1 MNLFEKYKESTI
13 GMLQILYPMYSL
25 QELEEAIEY
34 SWNLRFTNSPAYI
47 ENNYKNKT
55 VDISLAEVA
64 EVILA
69 QEPIITSYGVMFKKA
84 CDEPNPIDNMI
95 QKFIKIRK
103 QYKKEMFKHPKGSEL
118 FNKYNL
124 LQLLAKIDANGMYG
138 VIGNHASNFYNINVA
153 ASITT
158 QGRASISSAGLAF
171 EGFMANNAK
180 FLSLDDVITFINNVL
195 SERGQRKYKDHEWV
209 ANVSPAKC
217 FYKIMSTCG
226 YGYIPQE
233 DDLEIVWTLINRLDQ
248 EDLNRLFYK
257 NNLFEFVDNEQVME
271 YIKTM
276 IRKLREPFLDPNEAP
291 KEIEDDIEE
300 FWEMLKEYVYYGYM
314 YIDKMNRLEYLP
326 RKVAL
331 TIDTDSNI
339 VNMDPWYIF
348 IAERV
353 KDVSTVI
360 RRMEMPLEIVNPD
373 EFGDRPLC
381 EAAIIHEYEHD
392 YDFYTD
398 KLIQLERQMDPL
410 TIIPEDGMR
419 YTIINILAY
428 CLGKMVNDY
437 MIRFTK
443 NCNSLVDYKPCA
455 LVMKNEFLF
464 DRSLLASAKKNYAS
478 LVKLQEG
485 NIIPPDKALDIKGL
499 PMNKSTMN
507 KKTQNAMKKI
517 LVEDILKA
525 AKIDQLHILKQMIKL
540 EKQIYHSLRSG
551 KREFYKPST
560 IKPMSS
566 YDDPFR
572 VPGVKAAYIWNE
584 VTSPETTKIDLNTR
598 TSLDIVKVIINKK
611 NVDRIKD
618 IAPDVYERM
627 LRLMENPKFA
637 AGFNSIG
644 VPLDFNIPEWIYE
657 FIDYKTII
665 NDAIGTFPLESIGLQ
680 MVEGDVCYS
689 NILSM

>member
-1 MNLFEKYKESTI
+1 MEIFNAYKDSTI
-13 GMLQILYPMYSL
+13 EMVSL
-25 QELEEAIEY
+25 LNPLLSRDELEEAIRY
-34 SWNLRFTNSPAYI
+34 SWDKRFNNPSAYI
-47 ENNYKNKT
+47 DNNYKKKK
-55 VDISLAEVA
+55 VDMSLAEIA
-64 EVILA
+64 EFIMK
-69 QEPIITSYGVMFKKA
+69 QEPIITSYGVIYKKA

-95 QKFIKIRK
+95 QKFIAIRK

-118 FNKYNL
+118 FNRYNL

-138 VIGNHASNFYNINVA
+138 VLGNHSSNFYNINVA

-180 FLSLDDVITFINNVL
+180 FISLDDVITFINNVM
-195 SERGQRKYKDHEWV
+195 SEKGKRTHKDCDWV
-209 ANVSPAKC
+209 RNIPVEEC
-217 FYKIMSTCG
+217 FFKIMSTCG
-226 YGYIPQE
+226 YGYIPCE
-233 DDLEIVWTLINRLDQ
+233 EDLEIVWTLVNRLEQ
-248 EDLNRLFYK
+248 EELNRLYYK
-257 NNLFEFVDNEQVME
+257 NNLFEFVDNEQVMNL
-271 YIKTM
+271 IRQM
-276 IRKLREPFLDPNEAP
+276 ILKLKEPFLDPNEAP
-291 KEIEDDIEE
+291 KEIEEDIED
-300 FWEMLKEYVYYGYM
+300 FWELLKEYVYYPHM

-339 VNMDPWYIF
+339 INMDPWYIF
-348 IAERV
+348 IAEKV
-353 KDVSTVI
+353 KDLSTPI
-360 RRMEMPLEIVNPD
+360 RRMEMPIEIVKPD
-373 EFGDRPLC
+373 EFGDRPLGD
-381 EAAIIHEYEHD
+381 AIKIHSYEHD

-398 KLIQLERQMDPL
+398 KLIQLEREMDPL
-410 TIIPEDGMR
+410 YIIPEDGMR
-419 YTIINILAY
+419 YSIINILAY

-437 MIRFTK
+437 MIEFTK

-485 NIIPPDKALDIKGL
+485 NIIPEDKALDIKGL

-507 KKTQNAMKKI
+507 KKTQDAMKKI

-540 EKQIYHSLRSG
+540 EKQIYQSLRSG

-560 IKPMSS
+560 IKPMSA

-584 VTSPETTKIDLNTR
+584 VTSPETPKIDMNSR
-598 TSLDIVKVIINKK
+598 TSLDIIKVIINKK
-611 NVDRIKD
+611 NIDRIKD
-618 IAPDVYERM
+618 SFPDTYERI
-627 LRLMENPKFA
+627 LRLMEIQRFS

-644 VPLDFNIPEWIYE
+644 VPLDYEIPEWIYE

-680 MVEGDVCYS
+680 MVEGDICYS
-689 NILSM
+689 NILSL